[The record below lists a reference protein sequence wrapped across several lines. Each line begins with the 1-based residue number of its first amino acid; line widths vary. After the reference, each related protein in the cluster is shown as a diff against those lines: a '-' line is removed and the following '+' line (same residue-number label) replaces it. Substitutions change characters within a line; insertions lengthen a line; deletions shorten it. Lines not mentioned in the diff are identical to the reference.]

1 MTEQSVF
8 SIYRYFS
15 LILICTLLGA
25 CATTQRSSS
34 GAGDQAVEPA
44 TQTSA
49 APQVATNPSD
59 SSAATS
65 SGADTSSNSAPT
77 AVTSTNTDENADQAM
92 PRSSASDEAAQLKSQ
107 LAEQAA
113 EISALREEQKAEAER
128 IEMAEQQKAA
138 QAETQ
143 QAEAQ
148 QAAAASAA
156 ASPVVATRPDDK
168 IAVFPQDANAGARAG
183 ASQPGQ
189 QSPVANSIERSVYFA
204 FDQAK
209 VDRKYDDMLMANA
222 NYLKSHSEVKA
233 EVQGNCDE
241 RGSREYNLALGA
253 RRAHAVKRALEVA
266 GADTSRIVAVS
277 FGSEKPVAPGKDEA
291 SYSRNRRA
299 DIVY

>member
-1 MTEQSVF
+1 MTEQSTLSF
-8 SIYRYFS
+8 YRHFS

-34 GAGDQAVEPA
+34 GAGEQAAEPA
-44 TQTSA
+44 TQTA
-49 APQVATNPSD
+49 TAPQTAAKSD
-59 SSAATS
+59 SSAPDS
-65 SGADTSSNSAPT
+65 SSAGTSSNSAPT
-77 AVTSTNTDENADQAM
+77 AVTSASTDTNADQGM
-92 PRSSASDEAAQLKSQ
+92 PRSSSSDEAAQLKNQ

-113 EISALREEQKAEAER
+113 QISTLREEQKAEAER
-128 IEMAEQQKAA
+128 IEMAEQQKTA
-138 QAETQ
+138 QQ
-143 QAEAQ
+143 EAQQ

-168 IAVFPQDANAGARAG
+168 AAEFPQDANAGARA
-183 ASQPGQ
+183 SQARQ
-189 QSPVANSIERSVYFA
+189 QSPAANSSVANSIERSVYFA

-209 VDRKYDDMLMANA
+209 VDEKYDDMVMANA
-222 NYLKSHSEVKA
+222 AYLKSHSEVKA

-241 RGSREYNLALGA
+241 RGSREYNLALGS

-266 GADTSRIVAVS
+266 GADSSRIVATS
-277 FGSEKPVAPGKDEA
+277 FGAEKPVAPGKDEA